1 MTLIYVPKRELWKP
15 DPIEVPYRVRGL
27 FRMQVLGPDRKLR
40 KDTGWFP
47 NIVTNQGLDYLG
59 SRGDWLTNCAV
70 GTGNSTPAAT
80 DTVLNSQVAYIN
92 NNNGQSPNN
101 GGNSSSAPYYGY
113 LNVSYSFGQGAAA
126 GNLQEIGVGIDAT
139 THLFSRALIL
149 NNVGVPTT
157 LTVLANE
164 YLNVS
169 YQVQIYNPTVDTTGT
184 VVVAGTTCNY
194 TMRAAYA
201 GDPGYWGFGGFNSY
215 PKPFGLAGCN
225 VFNDVALQPI
235 LSGPIGTSQG
245 TQDSVAVAGYTAG
258 TYYVDGTATFGF
270 GKCNGGAN
278 NSALCTFGNAYGGMG
293 AAQIIFGTTIPKTG
307 TQVMTLTF
315 RQTWA
320 RYP

>member
-1 MTLIYVPKRELWKP
+1 MARDVDG
-15 DPIEVPYRVRGL
+15 DPAAAMRYTESRLARPALALAEDIDLDTVDFQDNYDGKEHEPV
-27 FRMQVLGPDRKLR
+27 VLPAR
-40 KDTGWFP
+40 FP
-47 NIVTNQGLDYLG
+47 NLLVNGAGGI
-59 SRGDWLTNCAV
+59 AV
-70 GTGNSTPAAT
+70 GMAT
-80 DTVLNSQVAYIN
+80 NI
-92 NNNGQSPNN
+92 P
-101 GGNSSSAPYYGY
+101 PH
-113 LNVSYSFGQGAAA
+113 
-126 GNLQEIGVGIDAT
+126 NLGEVIDAT